1 MSSSDRIIRAAEL
14 GFAPPTPAPRPA
26 VAALPCD
33 ARQVLVGLAP
43 RRRVAAVVAPAA
55 APQPASGMVEAPPDP
70 ADLAAE
76 LAAARDRGTAEGREL
91 ARRELEERLAAV
103 GAFAAQ
109 LEAAAPHEAGVI
121 ARVVVDL
128 SLAIAARILDREV
141 AEDPALL
148 AGVIERALRT
158 VNGSPETHIYLNP
171 ETVDAVREAWEST
184 HGSAYLGKRWIFEPD
199 PRQPLGGCTIRHEH
213 GFVETGLEAQL
224 EEVRLVL
231 DRTIPAL
238 ARGRAHEAEGAA

>member
-14 GFAPPTPAPRPA
+14 GFAPPTPAPCPA
-26 VAALPCD
+26 VPASSCD
-33 ARQVLVGLAP
+33 AGQLLVGRSP
-43 RRRVAAVVAPAA
+43 RRHVAAIVAPAS
-55 APQPASGMVEAPPDP
+55 APQPAADEAVALPGQP
-70 ADLAAE
+70 DLAAE
-76 LAAARDRGTAEGREL
+76 LAAARDRGHAEGREL

-103 GAFAAQ
+103 GAFAEQ
-109 LEAAAPHEAGVI
+109 LEATAPHEAGVI

-158 VNGSPETHIYLNP
+158 VNGSPEAHVYLNP

-184 HGSAYLGKRWIFEPD
+184 HGSAYLGKRWVFEPD
-199 PRQPLGGCTIRHEH
+199 RRQPPGGCTIRHEH

-224 EEVRLVL
+224 EEIRLVL
-231 DRTIPAL
+231 DRTIPGL
-238 ARGRAHEAEGAA
+238 ARRALEAEGAA